1 LLDLCHLTK
10 VNIKLA
16 WNCPTEI
23 AIANIQQQKTYS
35 AFACMPSALGIPQ
48 STLHGMNMK
57 KDNPVKFLPHLSTI
71 TPGSISKVNFE
82 SSNEIHDFYD
92 SVHVVDKNA
101 SLFVKKLV
109 L

>member
-1 LLDLCHLTK
+1 
-10 VNIKLA
+10 
-16 WNCPTEI
+16 
-23 AIANIQQQKTYS
+23 
-35 AFACMPSALGIPQ
+35 
-48 STLHGMNMK
+48 MNMK